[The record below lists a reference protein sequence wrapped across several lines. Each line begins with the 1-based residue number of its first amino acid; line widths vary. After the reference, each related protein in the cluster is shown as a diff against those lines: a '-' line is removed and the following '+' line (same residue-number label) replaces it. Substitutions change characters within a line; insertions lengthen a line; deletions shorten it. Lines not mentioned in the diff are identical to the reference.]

1 MLAQTHTQIHLV
13 DLHTVEALVRLLDQ
27 WTVEQGQLVLE
38 YGLLTMLHLLT
49 VEEARFR
56 LYLTGVYR
64 PFRSIILGD
73 EGASP
78 EAREKAVLCA
88 WFLFEWQVEKLEIL
102 DRKVLCCPVVT
113 APNLRVV
120 CVCACVCV
128 CSCVRVC
135 VCVCEL
141 YISHTLCIC
150 DIYFASYSLAVASCV
165 SAVTQAP
172 CATSV
177 RLTEGSTD
185 VA

>member
-1 MLAQTHTQIHLV
+1 MHAQTHTQIHLV

-128 CSCVRVC
+128 CSCVRACVCAC
-135 VCVCEL
+135 VCVCL
-141 YISHTLCIC
+141 
-150 DIYFASYSLAVASCV
+150 
-165 SAVTQAP
+165 
-172 CATSV
+172 
-177 RLTEGSTD
+177 
-185 VA
+185 

>member
-1 MLAQTHTQIHLV
+1 M

-38 YGLLTMLHLLT
+38 YALLTMLHLLT

-73 EGASP
+73 EGASA

-102 DRKVLCCPVVT
+102 DRKVCTPSILSSACQGWHVPAGLLLFSYYIVV
-113 APNLRVV
+113 
-120 CVCACVCV
+120 
-128 CSCVRVC
+128 
-135 VCVCEL
+135 
-141 YISHTLCIC
+141 
-150 DIYFASYSLAVASCV
+150 
-165 SAVTQAP
+165 Q
-172 CATSV
+172 
-177 RLTEGSTD
+177 
-185 VA
+185 

>member
-1 MLAQTHTQIHLV
+1 V

-38 YGLLTMLHLLT
+38 YALLTMLHLLT

-73 EGASP
+73 EGASA

-102 DRKVLCCPVVT
+102 DRKVCTPSFLSSAFQVWHVPSCLLLFSYYIVV
-113 APNLRVV
+113 
-120 CVCACVCV
+120 
-128 CSCVRVC
+128 
-135 VCVCEL
+135 
-141 YISHTLCIC
+141 
-150 DIYFASYSLAVASCV
+150 
-165 SAVTQAP
+165 Q
-172 CATSV
+172 
-177 RLTEGSTD
+177 
-185 VA
+185 

>member
-1 MLAQTHTQIHLV
+1 M

-38 YGLLTMLHLLT
+38 YALLTMLHLLT

-73 EGASP
+73 EGASA

-102 DRKVLCCPVVT
+102 DRKVCTPSFLSSACQVWHVPACLLLFSYYIVV
-113 APNLRVV
+113 
-120 CVCACVCV
+120 
-128 CSCVRVC
+128 
-135 VCVCEL
+135 
-141 YISHTLCIC
+141 
-150 DIYFASYSLAVASCV
+150 
-165 SAVTQAP
+165 Q
-172 CATSV
+172 
-177 RLTEGSTD
+177 
-185 VA
+185 

>member
-1 MLAQTHTQIHLV
+1 MRVPMRISVANAGGCMRKCVSRMHANSKILHAISFTHHETHAQTHTQIHLV

-128 CSCVRVC
+128 CSCVRACVCAC
-135 VCVCEL
+135 VCVCL
-141 YISHTLCIC
+141 
-150 DIYFASYSLAVASCV
+150 
-165 SAVTQAP
+165 
-172 CATSV
+172 
-177 RLTEGSTD
+177 
-185 VA
+185 

>member
-1 MLAQTHTQIHLV
+1 M

-38 YGLLTMLHLLT
+38 YALLTMLHLLT

-73 EGASP
+73 EGASA

-102 DRKVLCCPVVT
+102 DRKVCTPSFLSSACQVWHVPARLILFSYYIVV
-113 APNLRVV
+113 
-120 CVCACVCV
+120 
-128 CSCVRVC
+128 
-135 VCVCEL
+135 
-141 YISHTLCIC
+141 
-150 DIYFASYSLAVASCV
+150 
-165 SAVTQAP
+165 Q
-172 CATSV
+172 
-177 RLTEGSTD
+177 
-185 VA
+185 